1 MTVEDAVL
9 AAEHGVEGI
18 LISNHGGRQLDCSQ
32 ATIDVLSDITD
43 AVGDKLE
50 VYVDGGIRSGSDVLK
65 ALALGA
71 RAVFIGR
78 PVLYGLACNGEEGVK
93 AVLRI
98 LREEFIRA
106 MALTG
111 CSRLSDISRS
121 LLVSRSDLLSKL

>member
-1 MTVEDAVL
+1 MVV
-9 AAEHGVEGI
+9 GNWIVR
-18 LISNHGGRQLDCSQ
+18 NQ

-50 VYVDGGIRSGSDVLK
+50 VYVDGGIRNGTDVLK

-71 RAVFIGR
+71 WAVFIGR

-106 MALTG
+106 MTLMG
-111 CSRLSDISRS
+111 CSRLSDVSRC